1 MTSYPSLI
9 NFWLALSVLGSMAV
23 MGPAGAAVGIWLAGG
38 RSWRLAFSWCLLF
51 GAGMALVVATKI
63 AFIGWGIGVYS
74 VQFAGFSGHAMRAG
88 AVLPVFFFV
97 LLKGARPSWRWS
109 GVLAG
114 CLIAM
119 LITLSRLELRFHS
132 VSEGVTGCLLGFL
145 VAALFIWQALDVSAF
160 VISRT
165 LVVLSFCCLLFAPKA
180 EPVPTEDIITRVAL
194 RMSGHVKPFDRE
206 EWRIEQQRYL
216 IR

>member
-1 MTSYPSLI
+1 MI
-9 NFWLALSVLGSMAV
+9 HFWLGLSVLGSMAV
-23 MGPAGAAVGIWLAGG
+23 MGPAGAAVGLWLAGG
-38 RSWRLAFSWCLLF
+38 RAWRLAFSWCLLF

-97 LLKGARPSWRWS
+97 LLKNARPAWRWA
-109 GVLAG
+109 GVLAA
-114 CLIAM
+114 CLIAI
-119 LITLSRLELRFHS
+119 LITFSRLELRLHS

-145 VAALFIWQALDVSAF
+145 VAAAFIWQALSVSGF

-180 EPVPTEDIITRVAL
+180 EPVPTEDIITRAAL
-194 RMSGHVKPFDRE
+194 RLSGHTRPFDRE
-206 EWRIEQQRYL
+206 EWKVEQEGDCCTRL
-216 IR
+216 MR